1 MRTEQSTNVPDR
13 TPPREI
19 FNPLGHKQMSEMSWA
34 VGEMQHMRALYFHE
48 TRRQPR
54 GWIMGVDEYL
64 TLKRAVLTQLSED
77 QRDKMGELD
86 SFQGLPIVIKSTKGI
101 ELSMDVNA
109 AIAFKEIKKVL
120 GTARD
125 ESLS

>member
-1 MRTEQSTNVPDR
+1 MIPELSTKTPQSS
-13 TPPREI
+13 PPREI
-19 FNPLGHKQMSEMSWA
+19 FNPLGHKKMNEMSWA
-34 VGEMQHMRALYFHE
+34 VGEMQHMRSLYISE
-48 TRRQPR
+48 TGRQPK

-64 TLKRAVLTQLSED
+64 TLKRAVLTQLSKD

-86 SFQGLPIVIKSTKGI
+86 HFQGLPIIVKSTKGI

-109 AIAFKEIKKVL
+109 AIAFKEVKKIL
-120 GTARD
+120 SSARG